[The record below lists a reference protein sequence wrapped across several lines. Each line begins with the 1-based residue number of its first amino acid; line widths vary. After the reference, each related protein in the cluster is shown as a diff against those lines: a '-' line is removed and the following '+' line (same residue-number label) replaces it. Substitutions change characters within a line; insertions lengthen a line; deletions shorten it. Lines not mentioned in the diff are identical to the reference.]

1 MPFVKT
7 FKQIN
12 KKSAEQVGNK
22 AATLGELTRYKI
34 PIPAGFVIITTAF
47 EQYIKSN
54 NLIVKIN
61 DVLFS
66 TNYEDKDSIKK
77 ASAKLKRLISRGLIS
92 DKLENEVL
100 KSFDKLETKHVAV
113 RTTIAIA
120 NPKHNKW
127 AKDLDLC
134 NNIKRTD
141 ILNTIKKSWAAL
153 YSVNSLT
160 YRYQNGLIK
169 QNLSVAIIVQTT
181 VKASISGRCYTINPK
196 TFNKKE
202 MLITAS
208 YGLKQGISNNLV
220 KEDSYFVNKNKARFN
235 ILKKQ
240 IRKQAVM
247 IITGTRSTKKSTVP
261 VNKQSKQ
268 KLEDELILQL
278 SQIAYNIERIC
289 ESHQELEWAYVDNQ
303 FYITQAHKIEEERK
317 K

>member
-47 EQYIKSN
+47 EQYIKNN
-54 NLIVKIN
+54 NLITKIN
-61 DVLFS
+61 DILFS
-66 TNYEDKDSIKK
+66 TDYENKESVKK
-77 ASAKLKRLISRGLIS
+77 ASAKLKRLISRGIIS
-92 DKLENEVL
+92 EKLENEVL
-100 KSFDKLETKHVAV
+100 KSFDKLETNHVAI

-120 NPKHNKW
+120 NPKHKKW

-134 NNIKRTD
+134 NNIKKPD
-141 ILNTIKKSWAAL
+141 LISTIKKSWSAL
-153 YSVNSLT
+153 YSINSLN
-160 YRYQNGLIK
+160 YRYENGLIK
-169 QNLSVAIIVQTT
+169 QDLSVAIIVQTT
-181 VKASISGRCYTINPK
+181 VKASISGLCYTINPK

-220 KEDSYFVNKNKARFN
+220 KADSYFINKNRARFN
-235 ILKKQ
+235 ILKKK
-240 IRKQAVM
+240 IVKQAIM
-247 IITGTRSTKKSTVP
+247 IITGSRSTKKSAVSAS
-261 VNKQSKQ
+261 KQSKQ

-278 SQIAYNIERIC
+278 SQIAYNVERIC
-289 ESHQELEWAYVDNQ
+289 EGHQEIEWAYVDNQ
-303 FYITQAHKIEEERK
+303 FYITQSHLIEEK
-317 K
+317 